1 MHALIVLAHPEP
13 ASFTAA
19 LARTAAEAL
28 EDAGWTVDL
37 DDLVREGF
45 TADLTR
51 DDLAPASD
59 AELVQIMWE
68 QEGATAR
75 DGYAVAVL
83 DQMRRLQAADL
94 VVTAFPFWW
103 FSVPGVLKS
112 WIDRVFANGV
122 GYGHDPYV
130 DGPLRGKR
138 ALAAVA
144 VGGSADNYGPGGTM
158 GDIHALLN
166 PLLHGT
172 FGYAAMDVLDPFLV
186 YEADGRDDAYRAAE
200 LARLQ
205 ARLAGVA
212 DEAPIATRPLRAQ

>member
-1 MHALIVLAHPEP
+1 MHALIILAHPE
-13 ASFTAA
+13 AGSFTAA
-19 LARTAAEAL
+19 LARTAADAL
-28 EDAGWTVDL
+28 TDTGWTVDL

-45 TADLTR
+45 TGDLTR
-51 DDLAPASD
+51 ADLAPAPD
-59 AELVQIMWE
+59 ADLVQIMWE

-75 DGYAVAVL
+75 DGYAPAVL

-144 VGGSADNYGPGGTM
+144 IGGSVDNYGPNGTM

-186 YEADGRDDAYRAAE
+186 YEADGPDDARRAAE
-200 LARLQ
+200 LERLRV
-205 ARLAGVA
+205 RLAAIA
-212 DEAPIATRPLRAQ
+212 DEAPITTTPLRAQ